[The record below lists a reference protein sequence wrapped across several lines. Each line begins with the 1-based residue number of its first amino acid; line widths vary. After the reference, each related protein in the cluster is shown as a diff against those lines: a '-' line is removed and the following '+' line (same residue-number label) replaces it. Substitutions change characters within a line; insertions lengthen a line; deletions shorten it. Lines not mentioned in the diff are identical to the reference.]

1 MMRFEMPWAF
11 LLLLLPC
18 IVYAW
23 RRRFKHGALLFSSLS
38 VAKEAGQSWKVRLS
52 CLPLVFESL
61 AFLLLVIALARPQA
75 GNEKIQNISQGVAI
89 EMLLDRSTSMSLFM
103 NAGNAPQQR
112 FELAKK
118 VFNDFVFGSS
128 SSMEG
133 RKEDLVGLVAF
144 ARYADTICPLTL
156 SHDVL
161 RPFLNTVKM
170 AEIQEEDGT
179 AIGDAL
185 ALAAAR
191 LQTVEENLRQQSI
204 KAKDDYKIR
213 SKVVIL
219 LTDGENN
226 CGRKTVAQAG
236 EMLVKWGIR
245 LYVVTITGE
254 AYQQY
259 GNRLR
264 RVMTRPPDLSE
275 LNNIAESTGG
285 FCKKAWD
292 AKSLRELY
300 EEIDKLEKSQVE
312 STSYID
318 YKELCQPFMLAA
330 FLCLALAM
338 FLSSTI
344 FRRLP

>member
-18 IVYAW
+18 VIYAL
-23 RRRFKHGALLFSSLS
+23 RRRFRRGALRFSSLAS
-38 VAKEAGQSWKVRLS
+38 VKAAGHSWRVRFS
-52 CLPLVFESL
+52 FMPLALQLL

-103 NAGNAPQQR
+103 QDGGGARQR

-118 VFNDFVFGSS
+118 VFNDFVFGNGAD
-128 SSMEG
+128 MNG
-133 RKEDLVGLVAF
+133 RKEDLVGLVTF

-156 SHDVL
+156 SHEVL

-185 ALAAAR
+185 MLAAAR
-191 LQTVEENLRQQSI
+191 LHTVEENLRQQSK
-204 KAKDDYKIR
+204 KAKEDYKIQ
-213 SKVVIL
+213 SKVIIL

-236 EMLVKWGIR
+236 EMVAKWGIK
-245 LYVVTITGE
+245 LYVITITGD

-264 RVMTRPPDLSE
+264 RVMTRPPDLQE
-275 LNNIAESTGG
+275 LEGIAQATGG

-300 EEIDKLEKSQVE
+300 SEIDKLEKSQVE

-330 FLCLALAM
+330 FICQALAL
-338 FLSSTI
+338 FLSTTV

>member
-23 RRRFKHGALLFSSLS
+23 QRKYRRGALLFSSLAT
-38 VAKEAGQSWKVRLS
+38 AKEAGLSWKVRFS
-52 CLPLVFESL
+52 CMPMLLQLL

-75 GNEKIQNISQGVAI
+75 GNEKVQNISQGIAI

-103 NAGNAPQQR
+103 DAGNGPRQR

-118 VFNDFVFGSS
+118 VFNDFVFGNGD
-128 SSMEG
+128 SMKG
-133 RKEDLVGLVAF
+133 RKEDLVGLVTF
-144 ARYADTICPLTL
+144 ARYADTVCPLTL
-156 SHDVL
+156 SHEVL
-161 RPFLNTVKM
+161 RPFLDTVKM

-191 LQTVEENLRQQSI
+191 LHTVDENLRQQAK
-204 KAKDDYKIR
+204 KAKDDYTIK
-213 SKVVIL
+213 SKVMVL

-226 CGRKTVAQAG
+226 CGRRTVAQAG
-236 EMLVKWGIR
+236 EMIAKWGIR
-245 LYVVTITGE
+245 LYVITITGE

-275 LNNIAESTGG
+275 LDSISEATGG

-300 EEIDKLEKSQVE
+300 EEIDKLEKSEVE

-318 YKELCQPFMLAA
+318 YRELCQPFMMAA
-330 FLCLALAM
+330 FFCQALAM
-338 FLSSTI
+338 LLSSTI